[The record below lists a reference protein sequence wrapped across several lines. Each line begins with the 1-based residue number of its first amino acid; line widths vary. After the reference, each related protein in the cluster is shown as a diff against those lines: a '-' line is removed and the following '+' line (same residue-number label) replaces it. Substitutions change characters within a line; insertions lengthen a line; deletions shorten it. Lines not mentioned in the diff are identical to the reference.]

1 MPEMWESKMIYLVL
15 FVHFI
20 ADFILQ
26 TNKMATNK
34 STSTKWLTS
43 HILAYT
49 LVMSVFGIK
58 FAIVN
63 GLIHY
68 IVDFITSRLTSY
80 FWKKGDRHK
89 FFIVIGLD
97 QFVHT
102 AALIYTM
109 PFLAWSL

>member
-1 MPEMWESKMIYLVL
+1 MIYLIL
-15 FVHFI
+15 FVHFV

-34 STSTKWLTS
+34 STSTAWLSS
-43 HILAYT
+43 HILVYT
-49 LVMSVFGIK
+49 LVMSVFGIQY
-58 FAIVN
+58 AIVN
-63 GLIHY
+63 GLAHF

-97 QFVHT
+97 QFIHT
-102 AALIYTM
+102 AVLIASM
-109 PFLAWSL
+109 PLLAWGI